1 MPRLKFSH
9 LRFSQLLVVIVL
21 VPVLAMAMF
30 AGSMT
35 YESWTRYSNL
45 QRSESLL
52 RLAVAAGRLGLLGL
66 PREGGASRD
75 FLAAGDRAALEAAR
89 QNTDKLYR
97 ELKETA
103 AAGGVSDV
111 ASQNYLRNIDDGMR
125 QSFTQFRSRVDA
137 KTAQASEVAP
147 VLNPIT
153 TSAFDLVS
161 RAGAIAGDAELSR
174 RISAL
179 YATLQFADGVFIQ
192 RGFIQIS
199 LLDGKLATTP
209 LLMFA
214 RGTTMQAS
222 FKKLFLEL
230 APQQS
235 IAKYK
240 SFYDANDKAL
250 GEIQAFVA
258 ANAGKPAEAAMKSR
272 WNDLNRQQSALM
284 GELGGSLMEII
295 SADAAAMTSAAW
307 RGTIVLLT
315 VAIAAF
321 VVVLLLGRQVLR
333 TVRALIGGLV
343 HTMEEL
349 REGRYDI
356 AVPSIERSDEIGM
369 MARATE
375 SFRDNLV
382 RMRAMEAEQKEAEAR
397 ALAERQQ
404 AAERQAAQEKAAEQ
418 KAAAERKAAMHAL
431 AEKFEAAVGRVV
443 GTVSTAS
450 GQLEAAAGKL
460 TETAALTQQLSTSVA
475 AASEQA
481 SANVGSVATA
491 TEEMTSSVHEIGRQV
506 HESSRIASEAVSQAQ
521 KTDAR
526 IGELSQAA
534 GRIGDVV
541 KLITAI
547 AEQTNLLAL
556 NATIEAARAGEAGRG
571 FAVVA
576 QEVKALASQTAK
588 ATEEIGT
595 QISGMQTA
603 TQDSVAAIKEIGTT
617 ISRIAEISNSVAAAV
632 EEQGAATQEISSNV
646 QQAAKGTAEV
656 ASSIVAVSR
665 GASDTGSSSSQVLA
679 SARALSE
686 DSQVLKGEVEKFLA
700 GVRAA

>member
-1 MPRLKFSH
+1 MRHLKFS
-9 LRFSQLLVVIVL
+9 RLLAIVVVI
-21 VPVLAMAMF
+21 PVLAMALF

-35 YESWTRYSNL
+35 YESWTRYSVL
-45 QRSESLL
+45 RQSESLL
-52 RLAVAAGRLGLLGL
+52 RLAVAAGRLGLLAM
-66 PREGGASRD
+66 PTEGGASRA
-75 FLAAGDRAALEAAR
+75 FLAGGGKADLDGARA
-89 QNTDKLYR
+89 NTDKLYG
-97 ELKETA
+97 ELKQA
-103 AAGGVSDV
+103 AAANGTGDAVS
-111 ASQNYLRNIDDGMR
+111 NGYLRSIDDNMR
-125 QSFTQFRSRVDA
+125 QQFTAFRGRVDA
-137 KTAQASEVAP
+137 KTAQPTDVVP
-147 VLNPIT
+147 VLQPIT
-153 TSAFDLVS
+153 ASAYDLVS
-161 RAGAIAGDAELSR
+161 RAAAITGDAELSR
-174 RISAL
+174 RILAL
-179 YATLQFADGVFIQ
+179 YATLQFADGVFMQ
-192 RGFIQIS
+192 RGLIQIAV
-199 LLDGKLATTP
+199 DKGELATAP
-209 LLMFA
+209 LVTLA
-214 RGTTMQAS
+214 RGTSMQTS

-230 APQQS
+230 APAQAV
-235 IAKYK
+235 AKYK
-240 SFYDANDKAL
+240 SFYDVNEKPLA
-250 GEIQAFVA
+250 EIQAFAV
-258 ANAGKPAEAAMKSR
+258 ANAGKPADDAMKSR
-272 WNDLNRQQSALM
+272 WDGLNRQQSALM
-284 GELGGSLMEII
+284 GELGGNLMEVI
-295 SADAAAMTSAAW
+295 SADAAAMTAAAW
-307 RGTIVLLT
+307 RGTMAYFAVAFGAVVIVLLL
-315 VAIAAF
+315 A
-321 VVVLLLGRQVLR
+321 RQVLR
-333 TVRALIGGLV
+333 TVRALLGGLI

-349 REGRYDI
+349 REGRYDV
-356 AVPSIERSDEIGM
+356 AVPSVERADEIGM

-404 AAERQAAQEKAAEQ
+404 AAERQAALEKAAEQ
-418 KAAAERKAAMHAL
+418 KAAAERKAAMQAL
-431 AEKFEAAVGRVV
+431 ADKFETAVGRVV
-443 GTVSTAS
+443 GTVSSAS
-450 GQLEAAAGKL
+450 TQLEAAAGKL
-460 TETAALTQQLSTSVA
+460 TETASLTQQLSTSVA

-481 SANVGSVATA
+481 STNVGSVATA
-491 TEEMTSSVHEIGRQV
+491 TEELTSSVHEIGRQV
-506 HESSRIASEAVSQAQ
+506 HESSRIASDAVKQAQ

-556 NATIEAARAGEAGRG
+556 NATIEAARAGEAGKG

-656 ASSIVAVSR
+656 ASSIVTVSR

-679 SARALSE
+679 SAKALSG
-686 DSQVLKGEVEKFLA
+686 DSQVLKAEVEKFLV

>member
-1 MPRLKFSH
+1 MQRLK
-9 LRFSQLLVVIVL
+9 FSQLLVAIVL
-21 VPVLAMAMF
+21 VPILAMAVF

-45 QRSESLL
+45 QKSDSLL

-75 FLAAGDRAALEAAR
+75 FLASGDKAGLDAAR
-89 QNTDKLYR
+89 ANTDKLYR

-103 AAGGVSDV
+103 AASAIADR
-111 ASQNYLRNIDDGMR
+111 ASLTYLRNIDDGIR
-125 QSFTQFRSRVDA
+125 QQFAQLRRRVDA

-147 VLNPIT
+147 TLQPIT
-153 TSAFDLVS
+153 TNAFDLIS
-161 RAGAIAGDAELSR
+161 RASAIAGDAELSR

-179 YATLQFADGVFIQ
+179 YATLQFSDGVFLQ

-199 LLDGKLATTP
+199 LQEGKLATTP
-209 LLMFA
+209 LLMYA
-214 RGTTMQAS
+214 KGATMQAS

-230 APQQS
+230 APEQS

-240 SFYDANDKAL
+240 SFYDVAEKPL
-250 GEIQAFVA
+250 EVIQSFVA
-258 ANAGKPAEAAMKSR
+258 ANAGKPAEAALKSQ
-272 WNDLNRQQSALM
+272 WDDLNRRQSALM
-284 GELGGSLMEII
+284 GELGGGLMDII
-295 SADAAAMTSAAW
+295 SADADAMTDAAW
-307 RGTIVLLT
+307 RSTLVYF
-315 VAIAAF
+315 AIAIGAF
-321 VVVLLLGRQVLR
+321 VVVLLLARQVLR
-333 TVRALIGGLV
+333 TVRSLLGGLV
-343 HTMEEL
+343 RTMEQL
-349 REGRYDI
+349 REGQYDI
-356 AVPSIERSDEIGM
+356 TVPSVARNDEIGLI
-369 MARATE
+369 ARATE
-375 SFRDNLV
+375 SFRENLV
-382 RMRAMEAEQKEAEAR
+382 RMRALEAEQKEAEAR
-397 ALAERQQ
+397 ALAERQ
-404 AAERQAAQEKAAEQ
+404 AASERQAAQEKAVEQ

-431 AEKFEAAVGRVV
+431 ADKFEEAIGKVV
-443 GTVSTAS
+443 ETVSTAS
-450 GQLEAAAGKL
+450 DQLETAAGKL
-460 TETAALTQQLSTSVA
+460 TETAAMTQQLSTSVA

-481 SANVGSVATA
+481 SANVGSVASA
-491 TEEMTSSVHEIGRQV
+491 TEELTSSVQEIGRQV
-506 HESSRIASEAVSQAQ
+506 HESSRIAADAVQQAQ

-534 GRIGDVV
+534 SRIGDVV

-556 NATIEAARAGEAGRG
+556 NATIEAARAGEAGKG

-632 EEQGAATQEISSNV
+632 EEQGAATHEIASNV

-656 ASSIVAVSR
+656 ATSIVAVNR

-679 SARALSE
+679 SAKALSE
-686 DSQVLKGEVEKFLA
+686 ESQILKGEVEKFLA
-700 GVRAA
+700 GVRVA

>member
-1 MPRLKFSH
+1 MRRLKFSH
-9 LRFSQLLVVIVL
+9 LSFSQLLVVIVL
-21 VPVLAMAMF
+21 VPVLAMALF
-30 AGSMT
+30 AGNTT
-35 YESWTRYSNL
+35 YESWTKYSNL

-66 PREGGASRD
+66 PQEGGASRD
-75 FLAAGDRAALEAAR
+75 FLASGDRAALDAAR

-97 ELKETA
+97 GLKETA
-103 AAGGVSDV
+103 AASGIADA
-111 ASQNYLRNIDDGMR
+111 ASQTHLRNIDEVMR
-125 QSFTQFRSRVDA
+125 QSFAQLRGRIDA

-147 VLNPIT
+147 ALNPIT
-153 TSAFDLVS
+153 SSAFDLVS
-161 RAGAIAGDAELSR
+161 RASAIAGDAELSR

-179 YATLQFADGVFIQ
+179 YATLQFADGVFLQ
-192 RGFIQIS
+192 RGFIQLS
-199 LLDGKLATTP
+199 LQDGKLPTTP
-209 LLMFA
+209 LLTFA
-214 RGTTMQAS
+214 KGTTMQAN
-222 FKKLFLEL
+222 FRKLFLEL
-230 APQQS
+230 APEQV

-240 SFYDANDKAL
+240 SFYDVNDKPLAD
-250 GEIQAFVA
+250 IQAFVA

-272 WNDLNRQQSALM
+272 WDDLNRRQSALM
-284 GELGGSLMEII
+284 GELGANLMEVI
-295 SADAAAMTSAAW
+295 SADAAAMTSDA
-307 RGTIVLLT
+307 RRETVVLLA
-315 VAIAAF
+315 VAIVAF
-321 VVVLLLGRQVLR
+321 AVVLLLARSVLR
-333 TVRALIGGLV
+333 TVRALIRGLV

-349 REGRYDI
+349 REGRYDVT
-356 AVPSIERSDEIGM
+356 VPSIERTDEIGM

-375 SFRDNLV
+375 SFRENLV
-382 RMRAMEAEQKEAEAR
+382 RMRTMEAEQKEAEAHT
-397 ALAERQQ
+397 LAERQQ
-404 AAERQAAQEKAAEQ
+404 ASERQAAQEKAAEQ
-418 KAAAERKAAMHAL
+418 KAAAERKAAMSAL
-431 AEKFEAAVGRVV
+431 ADSFEAAVGRVV
-443 GTVSTAS
+443 DTVSTAS
-450 GQLEAAAGKL
+450 DQLEAAAGKL
-460 TETAALTQQLSTSVA
+460 TETAAQTQQLSTSVA

-481 SANVGSVATA
+481 SANVGSVANA
-491 TEEMTSSVHEIGRQV
+491 TEEMTTSVKEIGRQV
-506 HESSRIASEAVSQAQ
+506 HESNRIASDAVSQAQ

-556 NATIEAARAGEAGRG
+556 NATIEAARAGEAGKG

-595 QISGMQTA
+595 QISGMQMA

-632 EEQGAATQEISSNV
+632 EEQGAATHEISNNI
-646 QQAAKGTAEV
+646 QQAARGTAEV

-665 GASDTGSSSSQVLA
+665 GASDTGSSSSQVLS

-686 DSQVLKGEVEKFLA
+686 ESQVLKAEVEKFLA

>member
-1 MPRLKFSH
+1 MRHLKFSH
-9 LRFSQLLVVIVL
+9 LLTAIILI
-21 VPVLAMAMF
+21 PVLAMALF

-35 YESWTRYSNL
+35 YESWTRYSIL
-45 QRSESLL
+45 RQSESLL
-52 RLAVAAGRLGLLGL
+52 RLAVAAGRLGLLAL
-66 PREGGASRD
+66 PGEGGASRA
-75 FLAAGDRAALEAAR
+75 FLAGGSKAELDGVRAT
-89 QNTDKLYR
+89 TDKLYG
-97 ELKETA
+97 ELKQA
-103 AAGGVSDV
+103 AAANNVDDAVS
-111 ASQNYLRNIDDGMR
+111 SGYLRAIDDNMR
-125 QSFTQFRSRVDA
+125 QQFAVFRSRVDA
-137 KTAQASEVAP
+137 KTAQATDVVP
-147 VLNPIT
+147 VLQPIAT
-153 TSAFDLVS
+153 NAYDLVS
-161 RAGAIAGDAELSR
+161 RAAAITGDAELSR
-174 RISAL
+174 RILAL
-179 YATLQFADGVFIQ
+179 YATLQFADGVFMQ
-192 RGFIQIS
+192 RGFIQIAVEKGE
-199 LLDGKLATTP
+199 LGTTP
-209 LLMFA
+209 LLTFA
-214 RGTTMQAS
+214 KGLTMQAS

-230 APQQS
+230 APTQAV
-235 IAKYK
+235 AKYK
-240 SFYDANDKAL
+240 SFYDANEKPLA
-250 GEIQAFVA
+250 EIQAFVA
-258 ANAGKPAEAAMKSR
+258 ANAGKPADAAMKSR
-272 WNDLNRQQSALM
+272 WDDINRRQSALM
-284 GELGGSLMEII
+284 GELGGNLMEVI
-295 SADAAAMTSAAW
+295 SADADAMTSAAW
-307 RGTIVLLT
+307 RSTMIYFAVAFGAVVIVLLL
-315 VAIAAF
+315 A
-321 VVVLLLGRQVLR
+321 RQVLR
-333 TVRALIGGLV
+333 TVRALLGGLV

-349 REGRYDI
+349 REGRYDVT
-356 AVPSIERSDEIGM
+356 VPSVERSDEIGM

-382 RMRAMEAEQKEAEAR
+382 RMRAMEAEQKEAETR

-404 AAERQAAQEKAAEQ
+404 AAERQAALEKAAEQ
-418 KAAAERKAAMHAL
+418 KAAAERKAVMQAL
-431 AEKFEAAVGRVV
+431 ADKFEAAVGRVV
-443 GTVSTAS
+443 GTVSSAS
-450 GQLEAAAGKL
+450 TQLEAAAGKL

-481 SANVGSVATA
+481 STNVGSVATA
-491 TEEMTSSVHEIGRQV
+491 TEELTSSVHEIGRQV
-506 HESSRIASEAVSQAQ
+506 HESSKIASEAVKQAQ

-556 NATIEAARAGEAGRG
+556 NATIEAARAGEAGKG

-588 ATEEIGT
+588 ATDEIGT

-686 DSQVLKGEVEKFLA
+686 DSQVLKAEVEKFLV